1 MRFRKFIVKNYRAV
15 ELAEVSV
22 GNRLIPLIGINES
35 GKTTILQGILA
46 FDKVSDRYGGGLHL
60 EYKNKYKIGVH
71 PCIISA
77 EVFIDLD
84 SDIDAVSK
92 KMRIPRGHQI
102 LDTLKEAMDKCTPF
116 HLHRSLVDSRPYN
129 LTGLDVPEDMT
140 NKLARVLYSQLP
152 LILYFDDFTDR
163 VPESIE
169 FIRAN
174 TQRGYRLRTSRLAE
188 WQRILEEVFN
198 RATDGEHTI
207 RSFMDMTDSNER
219 DGLLE
224 DINDVLNKEVVEA
237 WGSLKGVVSEV
248 ADDPDRLKLVLRYEN
263 KPPKSILFQF
273 RVSDRSSKKTRY
285 FDVCE
290 RSKGFQWFFNF
301 QMKLKFNPK
310 YQHTTDGA
318 IYLLDEPGS
327 YLHSSGQTRLLA
339 TLREISSTNTIL
351 YCTHSQH
358 LLDPEQLNIGQTR
371 IVEKKHSRIDVI
383 PFGSAGSGH
392 QGALSPL
399 FDALHLHTGV
409 FNREM
414 KRIVI
419 TEGITDYYLFRM
431 LTDYRIAT
439 DSSAHILDFIPGAG
453 AQHLRE
459 LISMAI
465 AWSED
470 YLVFLDNDKEGRKA
484 RDRYNAFF
492 GPKEASK
499 IVLFTTPSETQELK
513 LEGFL
518 SGPDK
523 IRLQEITGC
532 HKAKAGITELFFLGV
547 TEKKTFFEGLN
558 EVTRDNLSLMVMR
571 LEQLGS

>member
-35 GKTTILQGILA
+35 GKTSILQGILA
-46 FDKVSDRYGGGLHL
+46 FDKVSDKYGGGVHL
-60 EYKNKYKIGVH
+60 EYKNIYKIGDH
-71 PCIISA
+71 PCTITA
-77 EVFIDLD
+77 EVLVDLEN
-84 SDIDAVSK
+84 DIDAVSR
-92 KMRIPRGHQI
+92 KMNLPRGDQI
-102 LDTLKEAMDKCTPF
+102 LETLKDAMDTSSPF
-116 HLHRSLVDSRPYN
+116 HLHRSLVDKQYY
-129 LTGLDVPEDMT
+129 LTGLDVPEDM
-140 NKLARVLYSQLP
+140 NPKLANALYSQLP

-163 VPESIE
+163 VPQFIE
-169 FIRAN
+169 FSRDG
-174 TQRGYRLRTSRLAE
+174 TERGYRLRRSRLAE

-207 RSFMDMTDSNER
+207 RSFMEMKDLNER

-224 DINDVLNKEVVEA
+224 DINDVLNKEVVEV
-237 WGSLKGVVSEV
+237 WENLKSVVSEV
-248 ADDPDRLKLVLRYEN
+248 ADDPSHLELVLGYED
-263 KPPKSILFQF
+263 KPPKSIRFQF
-273 RVSDRSSKKTRY
+273 RVADRSSERKRY
-285 FDVCE
+285 FNVFD

-327 YLHSSGQTRLLA
+327 YLHSSGQTQLLA
-339 TLREISSTNTIL
+339 TLQEVSATNTIL

-358 LLDPEQLNIGQTR
+358 LLDPEKINIGQTR
-371 IVEKKHSRIDVI
+371 IVTKEDSKIDVI
-383 PFGSAGSGH
+383 PFGSARSGY

-414 KRIVI
+414 KRVVI
-419 TEGITDYYLFRM
+419 TEGITDFYFFRM
-431 LTDYRIAT
+431 LAEHYIPRR
-439 DSSAHILDFIPGAG
+439 SAAQVVDFIPGAG
-453 AQHLRE
+453 AQHLRD

-484 RDRYNAFF
+484 RDRYEAFF
-492 GPKEASK
+492 GAQEVQKL
-499 IVLFTTPSETQELK
+499 VLYTTPAETQELR
-513 LEGFL
+513 LENFL
-518 SGPDK
+518 SGPDTERLWK
-523 IRLQEITGC
+523 ITESQN
-532 HKAKAGITELFFLGV
+532 AKRGITKLFFLDP
-547 TEKKTFFEGLN
+547 TAKKRFFKELN
-558 EVTRDNLSLMVMR
+558 EVTKQNLKSMIER
-571 LEQLGS
+571 LERLGS